1 MSGAADEEAGRD
13 DGIMLDEG
21 DDADGDHD
29 EASCELPQGFRVTA
43 VPPEESR

>member
-1 MSGAADEEAGRD
+1 MSGAAEEEASRD

-21 DDADGDHD
+21 DDADPDDD
-29 EASCELPQGFRVTA
+29 ESSCELPKGFRVTA